1 MIKIPLKAGHH
12 RAASWRPDEGLTLNS
27 GQVALRFFSGSG
39 PVLLRRDCD
48 LPGLVRTP
56 CPPPLPL
63 WIRPCQSRNFQ
74 SGPDVSLVEPVLNK
88 V

>member
-39 PVLLRRDCD
+39 PVLRRKPIFCD
-48 LPGLVRTP
+48 LSGLVRTP
-56 CPPPLPL
+56 CPPPSP
-63 WIRPCQSRNFQ
+63 
-74 SGPDVSLVEPVLNK
+74 SGSAHASQEIFSQVRMFPWFNQY
-88 V
+88 